1 MIKTAINNWIVHC
14 RTHGEQEHSQI
25 NLLDVLLPV
34 DFLPDASQDEVE
46 MIREPANG
54 KCYHN
59 CNHCPDELGQNNNN
73 IGLFYDCFTLSFPL
87 YNLTTTRNGTKY
99 ST

>member
-1 MIKTAINNWIVHC
+1 MIKTAINNWTVHC

-25 NLLDVLLPV
+25 NLLDILLPV
-34 DFLPDASQDEVE
+34 DFLPDASQNEVE

-59 CNHCPDELGQNNNN
+59 CNHCPDKLGPKKKKDCLMTVS
-73 IGLFYDCFTLSFPL
+73 LFLSPL
-87 YNLTTTRNGTKY
+87 YNLTTSRKGTKY
-99 ST
+99 SA